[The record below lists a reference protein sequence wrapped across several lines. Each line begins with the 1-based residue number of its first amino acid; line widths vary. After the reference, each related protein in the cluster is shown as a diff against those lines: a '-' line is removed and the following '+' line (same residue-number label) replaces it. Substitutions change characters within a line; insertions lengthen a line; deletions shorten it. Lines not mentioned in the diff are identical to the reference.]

1 MKLTQIQLLREKQ
14 PLIHNITNQ
23 VVMNFTANGLYAIG
37 ASPVMAHAKEE
48 VEEMAQIA
56 DAVVLNIGTLTQDQV
71 DAMILAGKSANKA
84 GVPVVLDPVG
94 VGATTFRT
102 SSALR
107 ILDEVDVTII
117 RGNAGEVANL
127 AGMEVK
133 VKGGVDVTG
142 DLQNENLAT
151 LAAKK
156 FNTNIAITG
165 GEVDVVTNGLS
176 RYRITNGHPLLTKVT
191 GTGCLLSAV
200 IGGAFLA
207 VEKDVLTAATTAISY
222 YGVAAE
228 EAAQQSNLPG
238 SFQITFLDQL
248 NHLNMEAFE
257 RKSRIS
263 MGTLGSE
270 HF

>member
-1 MKLTQIQLLREKQ
+1 MKLTQIQLLQEKQ

-48 VEEMAQIA
+48 IEEMAQIA

-107 ILDEVDVTII
+107 ILDKVDVTII

-133 VKGGVDVTG
+133 VKGVDVTG

-156 FNTNIAITG
+156 
-165 GEVDVVTNGLS
+165 
-176 RYRITNGHPLLTKVT
+176 
-191 GTGCLLSAV
+191 
-200 IGGAFLA
+200 
-207 VEKDVLTAATTAISY
+207 
-222 YGVAAE
+222 
-228 EAAQQSNLPG
+228 NLI
-238 SFQITFLDQL
+238 QIL
-248 NHLNMEAFE
+248 
-257 RKSRIS
+257 R
-263 MGTLGSE
+263 
-270 HF
+270 

>member
-1 MKLTQIQLLREKQ
+1 MKLTQIQLLQEKQ

-48 VEEMAQIA
+48 IEEMAQIA

-107 ILDEVDVTII
+107 ILDKVDVTII

-133 VKGGVDVTG
+133 VKGVDVTG

-156 FNTNIAITG
+156 FNTNIAIT

-200 IGGAFLA
+200 IGAFLA

-238 SFQITFLDQL
+238 SFQINFLDQL

>member
-1 MKLTQIQLLREKQ
+1 MKLTQIQLLQEKQ

-48 VEEMAQIA
+48 IEEMAQIA

-107 ILDEVDVTII
+107 ILDKVDVTII

-133 VKGGVDVTG
+133 VKGVDVTG

-156 FNTNIAITG
+156 I
-165 GEVDVVTNGLS
+165 
-176 RYRITNGHPLLTKVT
+176 
-191 GTGCLLSAV
+191 
-200 IGGAFLA
+200 
-207 VEKDVLTAATTAISY
+207 
-222 YGVAAE
+222 
-228 EAAQQSNLPG
+228 
-238 SFQITFLDQL
+238 
-248 NHLNMEAFE
+248 
-257 RKSRIS
+257 
-263 MGTLGSE
+263 
-270 HF
+270 